1 MEQNQ
6 VQDEHKS
13 QQMLAT
19 ERHEISHANAQAGY
33 QLMTNG
39 SGVHTSMLIKT
50 SIRKGQIQPAQP
62 SIPSASVPPL
72 PPPPLSSSP

>member
-1 MEQNQ
+1 MRIS
-6 VQDEHKS
+6 KS

-19 ERHEISHANAQAGY
+19 ERHDISHANAQAGY

-50 SIRKGQIQPAQP
+50 SIRKG
-62 SIPSASVPPL
+62 
-72 PPPPLSSSP
+72 